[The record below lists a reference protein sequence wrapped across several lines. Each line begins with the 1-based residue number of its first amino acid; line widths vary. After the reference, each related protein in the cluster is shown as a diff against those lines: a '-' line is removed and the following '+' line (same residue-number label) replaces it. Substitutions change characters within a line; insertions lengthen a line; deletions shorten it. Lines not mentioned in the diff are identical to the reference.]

1 MNQAKHVRLS
11 NSVNTRL
18 VNSLKNENLW
28 EQSSTRKSWRQKS
41 RKNKGL
47 EPTVLNRPNFSHL
60 IRPNGTADRFNQAA
74 VKSIWK
80 TRLGRNRSLKSP
92 KVAKYL
98 ANIEARFNDPIN
110 MKHAV
115 NHVPNSN
122 LSDEEKNDL
131 IANIDELFPDENYN
145 HVKRGVA
152 SRRLVPMPSR
162 PTRKVTANNWAQLE
176 RNLAKIKM

>member
-11 NSVNTRL
+11 NSVNVRK

-28 EQSSTRKSWRQKS
+28 LPSSNKKSWRQQS

-47 EPTVLNRPNFSHL
+47 QPVVLNRPNFSHL
-60 IRPNGTADRFNQAA
+60 TGLNGTPDKYNQAT

-80 TRLGRNRSLKSP
+80 TRLGLNRSLKSP
-92 KVAKYL
+92 KLAKYL
-98 ANIEARFNDPIN
+98 ANIESQFNDPTN

-115 NHVPNSN
+115 NAVSNSN
-122 LSDEEKNDL
+122 LSENEKNDI
-131 IANIDELFPDENYN
+131 IANIDELYPDENY
-145 HVKRGVA
+145 HRVKRGVA

-162 PTRKVTANNWAQLE
+162 PTRKATAANWEQLE
-176 RNLAKIKM
+176 RNLAKIKI